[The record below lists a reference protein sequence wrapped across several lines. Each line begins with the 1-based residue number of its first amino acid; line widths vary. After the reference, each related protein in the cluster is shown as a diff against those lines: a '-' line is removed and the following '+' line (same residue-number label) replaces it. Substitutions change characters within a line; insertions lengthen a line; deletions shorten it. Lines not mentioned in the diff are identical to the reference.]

1 MTITL
6 SDLEKRFEE
15 INKMKESVRTKRL
28 ANLMSDMEI
37 MYGIPA
43 FNYKSFEKN
52 NPKIMA
58 LYRKVSAAR
67 KF

>member
-1 MTITL
+1 MNIKL
-6 SDLEKRFEE
+6 FEKRFKE
-15 INKMKESVRTKRL
+15 IDKAKEPWRTKRL
-28 ANLMSDMEI
+28 ANLMSDLER

-43 FNYKSFEKN
+43 LRNPEFEMQ
-52 NPKIMA
+52 NPELMA